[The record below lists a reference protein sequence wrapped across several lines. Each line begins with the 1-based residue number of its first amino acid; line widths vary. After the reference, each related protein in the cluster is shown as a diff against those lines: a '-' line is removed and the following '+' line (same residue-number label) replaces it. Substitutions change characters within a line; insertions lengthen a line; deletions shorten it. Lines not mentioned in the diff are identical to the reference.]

1 MISWA
6 WFEWAE
12 KGETMRRFEGRV
24 ALVTGA
30 ASGIG
35 RATAERLAREGAR
48 VVCADVEAAG
58 LASAVEQMQADGF
71 EAAACACDVSDE
83 GQVRAAVREAVQRY
97 GGLHVLCNVAGILRF
112 QHSHEV
118 SLEDWNRI
126 LAVNLTGT
134 FLLCREAIPHFLAQG
149 GGAIVNMSSTAA
161 IQAHAWTA
169 AYTASKGGV
178 LALTYELAIEY
189 GRQGVRVNA
198 VCAGA
203 VKTPI
208 HEAFAVPPGA
218 DAKLIQRIMPFHGFG
233 EPADA
238 ASAIAF
244 LASDDARHVN
254 GTMLRVDG
262 GMCS

>member
-1 MISWA
+1 MQ
-6 WFEWAE
+6 
-12 KGETMRRFEGRV
+12 RFEGRV

-35 RATAERLAREGAR
+35 RATAERLAKEGAR
-48 VVCADVEAAG
+48 VICADVQAEVLDAVVEAIRAG
-58 LASAVEQMQADGF
+58 GG
-71 EAAACACDVSDE
+71 EAAASACDVSDE
-83 GQVRAAVREAVQRY
+83 AQVRSTVREAVARF
-97 GGLHVLCNVAGILRF
+97 GGLHVLCNIAGILRF

-118 SLEDWNRI
+118 TLEDWNRV
-126 LAVNLTGT
+126 LSVNLTGT
-134 FLLCREAIPHFLAQG
+134 FLTCREAIPHFLANG
-149 GGAIVNMSSTAA
+149 GGVIVNMSSTAA

-208 HEAFAVPPGA
+208 HQAFSVPPGA
-218 DAKLIQRIMPFHGFG
+218 DAKLVHRIMPFGGFA

>member
-1 MISWA
+1 
-6 WFEWAE
+6 
-12 KGETMRRFEGRV
+12 MRRFEGRS
-24 ALVTGA
+24 AIVTGA

-35 RATAERLAREGAR
+35 RATAERLAAEGAR
-48 VVCADVEAAG
+48 VALFDV
-58 LASAVEQMQADGF
+58 QADALCETARAITSAGGEALAIPCDVADEHAVVAAVK
-71 EAAACACDVSDE
+71 EAAARC
-83 GQVRAAVREAVQRY
+83 
-97 GGLHVLCNVAGILRF
+97 GGPHVLCNVAGVLRF
-112 QHSHEV
+112 QHTHEV
-118 SLEDWNRI
+118 SLDDWNRI

-134 FLLCREAIPHFLAQG
+134 FLACREVIPRMLAQKS
-149 GGAIVNMSSTAA
+149 GAIVNMSSTAA
-161 IQAHAWTA
+161 LQAHAWTA

-178 LALTYELAIEY
+178 LALTFELAIEY
-189 GRQGVRVNA
+189 GRQGIRVNA

-218 DAKLIQRIMPFHGFG
+218 DAKLIHRILPYDGFR

-244 LASDDARHVN
+244 LASEDARHVN

>member
-1 MISWA
+1 M
-6 WFEWAE
+6 
-12 KGETMRRFEGRV
+12 
-24 ALVTGA
+24 TGA

-48 VVCADVEAAG
+48 VVCADVQAGALAEVVEAIGAAG
-58 LASAVEQMQADGF
+58 GEAV
-71 EAAACACDVSDE
+71 ACACDVGDE
-83 GQVRAAVREAVQRY
+83 PSVRAAVREAVQRY
-97 GGLHVLCNVAGILRF
+97 GGLGVLVNVAGILRF
-112 QHSHEV
+112 QNTHEV

-134 FLLCREAIPHFLAQG
+134 FLASREAIAHFLGHG
-149 GGAIVNMSSTAA
+149 GGVIVNVSSSAA
-161 IQAHAWTA
+161 LQAHAWTA

-198 VCAGA
+198 VCPGA
-203 VKTPI
+203 IKTPI
-208 HEAFAVPPGA
+208 HEEFVIPPGA
-218 DAKLIQRIMPFHGFG
+218 DASLVKRILPFGGFG
-233 EPADA
+233 ESQDVAD
-238 ASAIAF
+238 AIAF
-244 LASDDARHVN
+244 LASDDARYIN

>member
-1 MISWA
+1 
-6 WFEWAE
+6 
-12 KGETMRRFEGRV
+12 MRRFDRRV

-35 RATAERLAREGAR
+35 RATAERLAQEGAR
-48 VVCADVEAAG
+48 VVCADVQTEA
-58 LASAVEQMQADGF
+58 LATVVEAIRNEGG
-71 EAAACACDVSDE
+71 EASACACDVGDE
-83 GQVRAAVREAVQRY
+83 SQVRAAVREAVQRF

-118 SLEDWNRI
+118 SLEDWNRV

-134 FLLCREAIPHFLAQG
+134 FLLCREAITHFLGAG
-149 GGAIVNMSSTAA
+149 GGVIVNMSSTAA

-208 HEAFAVPPGA
+208 HDAFAVPPGA
-218 DAKLIQRIMPFHGFG
+218 DAKLVRRIMPFGGFA
-233 EPADA
+233 EPSDA
-238 ASAIAF
+238 ANAIAF
-244 LASDDARHVN
+244 LASDDARHIN

>member
-1 MISWA
+1 
-6 WFEWAE
+6 
-12 KGETMRRFEGRV
+12 MRRFEGRG

-35 RATAERLAREGAR
+35 RATAERLASEGAR
-48 VVCADVEAAG
+48 VALLDVQAEALDETARAIA
-58 LASAVEQMQADGF
+58 ASGG
-71 EAAACACDVSDE
+71 EAFALPCDVASE
-83 GQVRAAVREAVQRY
+83 GAVQAAVKETLARFGR
-97 GGLHVLCNVAGILRF
+97 LHVLCNVAGVLRF
-112 QHSHEV
+112 QHTHEV
-118 SLEDWNRI
+118 SLDDWNRI

-134 FLLCREAIPHFLAQG
+134 FLTCREVLPHMLAQK

-161 IQAHAWTA
+161 LQAHAWTA

-189 GRQGVRVNA
+189 GRQGIRVNA

-218 DAKLIQRIMPFHGFG
+218 DAKLIHRILPFDGFR

-238 ASAIAF
+238 AAAIAF

>member
-1 MISWA
+1 MN
-6 WFEWAE
+6 
-12 KGETMRRFEGRV
+12 RFEGR
-24 ALVTGA
+24 AAFVTGA

-35 RATAERLAREGAR
+35 RATALRLAREGAR
-48 VVCADVEAAG
+48 VALVDVQTDALADAAKAVEAEGGEA
-58 LASAVEQMQADGF
+58 LALPCDVADESALCGAV
-71 EAAACACDVSDE
+71 AAAIARFGRVS
-83 GQVRAAVREAVQRY
+83 
-97 GGLHVLCNVAGILRF
+97 VLCNVAGVLRF
-112 QHSHEV
+112 QHTHEV
-118 SLEDWNRI
+118 TLEDWNRI

-134 FLLCREAIPHFLAQG
+134 FLACRELVPHMIASG
-149 GGAIVNMSSTAA
+149 GGSIVNMSSTAA

-189 GRQGVRVNA
+189 GRQGIRVNA

-208 HEAFAVPPGA
+208 HAAFAVPPGA
-218 DAKLIQRIMPFHGFG
+218 DAKLIHRILPYDGFR

-244 LASDDARHVN
+244 LASDDACHVN

>member
-1 MISWA
+1 MVDAI
-6 WFEWAE
+6 
-12 KGETMRRFEGRV
+12 R
-24 ALVTGA
+24 
-30 ASGIG
+30 
-35 RATAERLAREGAR
+35 
-48 VVCADVEAAG
+48 
-58 LASAVEQMQADGF
+58 ADGS
-71 EAAACACDVSDE
+71 EAAACACDVGDE
-83 GQVRAAVREAVQRY
+83 SQVRAAVREVVQRF

-118 SLEDWNRI
+118 TLEDWNRV

-134 FLLCREAIPHFLAQG
+134 FLMCREAIPHLLASG

-169 AYTASKGGV
+169 AYSASKGGV
-178 LALTYELAIEY
+178 LALSYELAIEY

-208 HEAFAVPPGA
+208 HEAFAVPEGA
-218 DAKLIQRIMPFHGFG
+218 DAKLINRILPYDGFR

-262 GMCS
+262 GMCT

>member
-1 MISWA
+1 MQ
-6 WFEWAE
+6 
-12 KGETMRRFEGRV
+12 RFEGRV

-48 VVCADVEAAG
+48 VVCADVQAEALG
-58 LASAVEQMQADGF
+58 GAVEAIRAGGG
-71 EAAACACDVSDE
+71 EAAACPCDIADE
-83 GQVRAAVREAVQRY
+83 PSVRAAVREAVQRY

-112 QHSHEV
+112 QNSHEV
-118 SLEDWNRI
+118 SLGDWNRV

-134 FLLCREAIPHFLAQG
+134 FLMCREAITHFLAHG
-149 GGAIVNMSSTAA
+149 GGVIVNVSSSAA
-161 IQAHAWTA
+161 LQAHAWTA

-178 LALTYELAIEY
+178 LALSYELAIEY

-198 VCAGA
+198 VCPGA

-208 HEAFAVPPGA
+208 HEAFAIPPGA
-218 DAKLIQRIMPFHGFG
+218 DATLLERILPFGGFG
-233 EPADA
+233 KPEDVAD
-238 ASAIAF
+238 AIAF
-244 LASDDARHVN
+244 LASDDAKHIN
-254 GTMLRVDG
+254 GTMLRIDG

>member
-1 MISWA
+1 
-6 WFEWAE
+6 
-12 KGETMRRFEGRV
+12 MRRFVGRG
-24 ALVTGA
+24 AIVTGA

-35 RATAERLAREGAR
+35 RATAERLAAEGAR
-48 VVCADVEAAG
+48 VALLDVHEEALREVEGAIGAAG
-58 LASAVEQMQADGF
+58 GEALAIP
-71 EAAACACDVSDE
+71 CDVSSE
-83 GQVRAAVREAVQRY
+83 REVRTAVREAIARFDRV
-97 GGLHVLCNVAGILRF
+97 HALCNIAGILRF
-112 QHSHEV
+112 QHTHEA

-134 FLLCREAIPHFLAQG
+134 FLACREVIPHMVARKG
-149 GGAIVNMSSTAA
+149 GSIVNMSSTAA
-161 IQAHAWTA
+161 LQAHAWTA

-208 HEAFAVPPGA
+208 HQAFAVPPGA
-218 DAKLIQRIMPFHGFG
+218 DAKLIHRILPFDGFG

-244 LASDDARHVN
+244 LASDDARFVN

>member
-1 MISWA
+1 MQ
-6 WFEWAE
+6 
-12 KGETMRRFEGRV
+12 RFQGRI

-48 VVCADVEAAG
+48 VLCADV
-58 LASAVEQMQADGF
+58 QADGLATTVETIRANGG
-71 EAAACACDVSDE
+71 EAAACPCDVGDE
-83 GQVRAAVREAVQRY
+83 SQVRAAVREAVQRF
-97 GGLHVLCNVAGILRF
+97 GGLHVLCNIAGILRF

-134 FLLCREAIPHFLAQG
+134 FLMCREAITHFLAHG

-161 IQAHAWTA
+161 LQAHAWTA

-178 LALTYELAIEY
+178 LALSQELAIEY

-208 HEAFAVPPGA
+208 HEAFSVPHGA
-218 DAKLIQRIMPFHGFG
+218 DAKLIHRILPYDGFR

-262 GMCS
+262 GMCA

>member
-1 MISWA
+1 MQ
-6 WFEWAE
+6 
-12 KGETMRRFEGRV
+12 RFEGRV

-35 RATAERLAREGAR
+35 RATAERLAKEGAR
-48 VVCADVEAAG
+48 VVCADVQAEGLDAVVKAIRAG
-58 LASAVEQMQADGF
+58 GG
-71 EAAACACDVSDE
+71 EAAASACDVSDE
-83 GQVRAAVREAVQRY
+83 AQVRSTVREAVARF
-97 GGLHVLCNVAGILRF
+97 GGLHVLCNIAGILRF

-118 SLEDWNRI
+118 TLEDWNRV
-126 LAVNLTGT
+126 LSVNLTGT
-134 FLLCREAIPHFLAQG
+134 FLTCREAIPHFLGHG
-149 GGAIVNMSSTAA
+149 GGVIVNMSSTAA

-208 HEAFAVPPGA
+208 HQAFAVPPGA
-218 DAKLIQRIMPFHGFG
+218 DAKLVNRIMPFGGFA
-233 EPADA
+233 EPSDA

>member
-1 MISWA
+1 
-6 WFEWAE
+6 
-12 KGETMRRFEGRV
+12 MRRFEGRS
-24 ALVTGA
+24 AIVTGA

-35 RATAERLAREGAR
+35 RATAERLAAEGAR
-48 VVCADVEAAG
+48 VALFDV
-58 LASAVEQMQADGF
+58 QADALCETARAITSAGGEALAIPCDVADEHAVVAAVK
-71 EAAACACDVSDE
+71 EAAA
-83 GQVRAAVREAVQRY
+83 RY
-97 GGLHVLCNVAGILRF
+97 GGPHVLCNVAGVLRF
-112 QHSHEV
+112 QHTHEV
-118 SLEDWNRI
+118 SLDDWNRI

-134 FLLCREAIPHFLAQG
+134 FLACREVIPRMLAQKS
-149 GGAIVNMSSTAA
+149 GAIVNMSSTAA
-161 IQAHAWTA
+161 LQAHAWTA

-178 LALTYELAIEY
+178 LALTFELAIEY
-189 GRQGVRVNA
+189 GRQGIRVNA

-218 DAKLIQRIMPFHGFG
+218 DAKLIHRILPYDGFR

-244 LASDDARHVN
+244 LASEDARHVN

>member
-1 MISWA
+1 
-6 WFEWAE
+6 
-12 KGETMRRFEGRV
+12 MRRFDGRV

-48 VVCADVEAAG
+48 VLCADVQAEALAGAVESIRAAG
-58 LASAVEQMQADGF
+58 G
-71 EAAACACDVSDE
+71 EAAACACDVGDE
-83 GQVRAAVREAVQRY
+83 SQVRAAVREAVQRF
-97 GGLHVLCNVAGILRF
+97 GGLQVLCNIAGILRF

-126 LAVNLTGT
+126 LTVNLTGT
-134 FLLCREAIPHFLAQG
+134 FLMCREAITHFLANG
-149 GGAIVNMSSTAA
+149 GGVIVNMSSTAA

-178 LALTYELAIEY
+178 LALTSELAIEY

-198 VCAGA
+198 LCAGA

-208 HEAFAVPPGA
+208 HQAFAVPPGA
-218 DAKLIQRIMPFHGFG
+218 DAKLINRILPYGGFA
-233 EPADA
+233 EPTDA

-244 LASDDARHVN
+244 LASDDARHIN

>member
-1 MISWA
+1 MQ
-6 WFEWAE
+6 
-12 KGETMRRFEGRV
+12 RFEGRV

-35 RATAERLAREGAR
+35 RATAERLAKEGAR
-48 VVCADVEAAG
+48 VVCADVQAEGLDAVVEAIRAG
-58 LASAVEQMQADGF
+58 GG
-71 EAAACACDVSDE
+71 EAAASTCDVSDE
-83 GQVRAAVREAVQRY
+83 AQVRSTVREAVARF
-97 GGLHVLCNVAGILRF
+97 GGLHVLCNIAGILRF

-118 SLEDWNRI
+118 TLEDWNRV
-126 LAVNLTGT
+126 LSVNLTGT
-134 FLLCREAIPHFLAQG
+134 FLTCREAIPHFLGHG

-178 LALTYELAIEY
+178 LALSYELAIEY

-208 HEAFAVPPGA
+208 HQAFSVPAGA
-218 DAKLIQRIMPFHGFG
+218 DAKLINRILPYDGFR

>member
-1 MISWA
+1 
-6 WFEWAE
+6 
-12 KGETMRRFEGRV
+12 MRRFEGRG
-24 ALVTGA
+24 AIVTGA

-35 RATAERLAREGAR
+35 RATAERLAAEGAR
-48 VVCADVEAAG
+48 VALLDVQEGALREVEGAIGAAG
-58 LASAVEQMQADGF
+58 SEALAIP
-71 EAAACACDVSDE
+71 CDVSSE
-83 GQVRAAVREAVQRY
+83 HEVQAAVKDAIARFGR
-97 GGLHVLCNVAGILRF
+97 LHVLCNLAGILRF
-112 QHSHEV
+112 QHTHEA
-118 SLEDWNRI
+118 SLDDWNRI

-134 FLLCREAIPHFLAQG
+134 FLTCREAIPHMVAQKG
-149 GGAIVNMSSTAA
+149 GSIVNMSSTAA
-161 IQAHAWTA
+161 IQAHPWTA

-208 HEAFAVPPGA
+208 HQAFAVPPGA
-218 DAKLIQRIMPFHGFG
+218 DAKLIHRILPFDGFG

-238 ASAIAF
+238 ASAIAY
-244 LASDDARHVN
+244 LASDEARHVN

-262 GMCS
+262 GMCA

>member
-1 MISWA
+1 
-6 WFEWAE
+6 
-12 KGETMRRFEGRV
+12 MRRFEDR
-24 ALVTGA
+24 AAIVTGA

-35 RATAERLAREGAR
+35 RATAERLASEGAR
-48 VVCADVEAAG
+48 VALLDVQAEGMEEVARAIAASGGEA
-58 LASAVEQMQADGF
+58 LPIP
-71 EAAACACDVSDE
+71 CDVSDE
-83 GQVRAAVREAVQRY
+83 RAVQAAVKEALARFRRI
-97 GGLHVLCNVAGILRF
+97 HVLCNIAGILRF
-112 QHSHEV
+112 QHTHEV
-118 SLEDWNRI
+118 SLDDWNQI

-134 FLLCREAIPHFLAQG
+134 FLACRAVLPHMLEQKSG
-149 GGAIVNMSSTAA
+149 VIVNMSSTAA

-178 LALTYELAIEY
+178 LALTFELAIEY
-189 GRQGVRVNA
+189 GRQGIRANA

-208 HEAFAVPPGA
+208 HQAFAVPEGG
-218 DAKLIQRIMPFHGFG
+218 DAKLINRILPFDGFR
-233 EPADA
+233 EPTDA

-244 LASDDARHVN
+244 LASDEARHVN

>member
-1 MISWA
+1 
-6 WFEWAE
+6 
-12 KGETMRRFEGRV
+12 MRRFEGRG
-24 ALVTGA
+24 AIVTGA

-35 RATAERLAREGAR
+35 RATAERLAAEGAR
-48 VVCADVEAAG
+48 VALLDVQEGALREVEGAIGAAG
-58 LASAVEQMQADGF
+58 GEALAI
-71 EAAACACDVSDE
+71 ACDVSSE
-83 GQVRAAVREAVQRY
+83 REVQAAVKEAIARF
-97 GGLHVLCNVAGILRF
+97 GRLHVLCNLAGILRF
-112 QHSHEV
+112 QHTHET
-118 SLEDWNRI
+118 SLDDWNRI

-134 FLLCREAIPHFLAQG
+134 FLTCREAIPHMVAHKG
-149 GGAIVNMSSTAA
+149 GSIVNMSSTAA

-208 HEAFAVPPGA
+208 HQAFAVPPGA
-218 DAKLIQRIMPFHGFG
+218 DAKLVQRILPFAGFG

-244 LASDDARHVN
+244 LASDEARFVN

>member
-1 MISWA
+1 
-6 WFEWAE
+6 
-12 KGETMRRFEGRV
+12 MRRFEGRV

-35 RATAERLAREGAR
+35 RATATRLAAEGAR
-48 VVCADVEAAG
+48 VLCADVETGG
-58 LASAVEQMQADGF
+58 LGSVVDAIRADGG
-71 EAAACACDVSDE
+71 EAAACACDVGDE
-83 GQVRAAVREAVQRY
+83 SQVRAAVREVVQRF

-118 SLEDWNRI
+118 TLEDWNRV

-134 FLLCREAIPHFLAQG
+134 FLMCREAIPHLLAGG

-169 AYTASKGGV
+169 AYSASKGGV
-178 LALTYELAIEY
+178 LALSYELAIEY

-208 HEAFAVPPGA
+208 HEAFAVPNGA
-218 DAKLIQRIMPFHGFG
+218 DARLINRILPYDGFR
-233 EPADA
+233 EPRDA
-238 ASAIAF
+238 ASAIVF

-262 GMCS
+262 GMCT